1 MRKRL
6 SNNVRTKVRA
16 DKHGLIH
23 GFPLNGYDRKL
34 MCHLWYF
41 FIENVMQKQVIILL
55 TNFMFLCFN
64 GQTFYKRPLT
74 FIPFV
79 FRLSWMISL
88 LYEKKNR
95 HSNHATLRY
104 LKQCCEPTLHGFSLF
119 IALVGLGRNVF
130 TWLRK
135 AA

>member
-88 LYEKKNR
+88 LYEKKIVI
-95 HSNHATLRY
+95 
-104 LKQCCEPTLHGFSLF
+104 PTMPLCDIWNSVVSPSLHGFSLF